1 VASTVTPVLISE
13 ILGTKK
19 SIVDI
24 YLGCEPSS
32 EPKETLFLIVKA
44 RVLEKLKNDRAK
56 VRTKNF
62 IFLIELRVKSM
73 TGVLYYR

>member
-1 VASTVTPVLISE
+1 
-13 ILGTKK
+13 
-19 SIVDI
+19 
-24 YLGCEPSS
+24 
-32 EPKETLFLIVKA
+32 
-44 RVLEKLKNDRAK
+44 LEKLKNDRAK